1 MHMLANVSG
10 ATKEAPLPN
19 LMKDADFLE
28 YLEENSVPEEETQI
42 AFAAWLKENQA

>member
-1 MHMLANVSG
+1 MLIPPLAI
-10 ATKEAPLPN
+10 KETPMPN

>member
-1 MHMLANVSG
+1 MS
-10 ATKEAPLPN
+10 TDN

-42 AFAAWLKENQA
+42 AFATWLKENAE